1 MTNLALSSLLITK
14 FCHDLAGPLGGLQNG
29 VEFLGED
36 ASDPDTVA
44 QATALLTLSSDEA
57 AARLQL
63 FRQAYGTF
71 IPEGGA
77 DAGEL
82 ERHIKNFFSKTKVKL
97 EWAVAMPA
105 ISQLAR
111 SALWQMLSIAAQIVV
126 YGGTIKVTA
135 EALADGTVLNVIGS
149 GEKLHSDPEM
159 MALLEGKAVSQIS
172 SPKLAHAVY
181 WQDFAKHYRITGNAA
196 ADAKTFTFRATLPA

>member
-1 MTNLALSSLLITK
+1 MTDLALSSLLITK

-44 QATALLTLSSDEA
+44 QATALLALSSDEA

-71 IPEGGA
+71 IPEGSA
-77 DAGEL
+77 EVAEL
-82 ERHIKNFFSKTKVKL
+82 ERHIKNFFSKTKIKL
-97 EWAVAMPA
+97 EWDVKVG
-105 ISQLAR
+105 ITQLAR

-126 YGGTIKVTA
+126 YGGTIRVSV
-135 EALADGTVLNVIGS
+135 EELPDGLALNVS
-149 GEKLHSDPEM
+149 GIAEKLHSDAEIM
-159 MALLEGKAVSQIS
+159 SLLEGKALSQIS
-172 SPKLAHAVY
+172 SPKLAHAFY
-181 WQDFAKHYRITGNAA
+181 WQGFAKHYGIKSTAS
-196 ADAKTFTFRATLPA
+196 ADAKSFTFRALLPA